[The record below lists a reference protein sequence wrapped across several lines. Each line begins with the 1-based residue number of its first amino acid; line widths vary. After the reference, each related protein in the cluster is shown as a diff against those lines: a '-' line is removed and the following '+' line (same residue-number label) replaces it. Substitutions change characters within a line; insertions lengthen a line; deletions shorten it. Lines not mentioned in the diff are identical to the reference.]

1 MICTNGIS
9 AHTVNF
15 VVWSELTHVHMQPC
29 ITRAVAAIDQER
41 SHLCPTL
48 PFTAEARRGKKCP
61 FKRQL
66 LHHTHEKVR
75 KQVTVRHT
83 DYKRLA
89 LMVLI
94 LRGKDIDTS

>member
-1 MICTNGIS
+1 MYDPGS
-9 AHTVNF
+9 SSHRPGEVSL
-15 VVWSELTHVHMQPC
+15 VPDP
-29 ITRAVAAIDQER
+29 AVYCR
-41 SHLCPTL
+41 G
-48 PFTAEARRGKKCP
+48 EARRGKKGP

-94 LRGKDIDTS
+94 LRDKDIDAS